1 MNYKISSSSFDHP
14 LLKPILEELSSFLSH
29 IEIKFYVIG
38 AVARDIIMQA
48 HGEKPGRATQDLVIA
63 IAISNWKDY
72 KTIENGILKIK
83 GFTKD
88 IKQAQRFIYKE
99 NYLLDII
106 PFGKIMKEDD
116 RIFWPPDESFAM
128 SVLGFSEVDKAT
140 QQVIIDEHLTIDVAS
155 LAGIFILKIV
165 AWLSRH
171 PEGNKDADDMGFI
184 IMNYLSVNE
193 DRVLKV
199 YNDLYDDEDFN
210 INTSGAK
217 LLGRD
222 MAEILSKNKNT
233 KNKIR
238 EILQE
243 EISKEEESR
252 LINQIIETNRNL
264 KYEEVLKCL
273 GNIIAELK
281 K

>member
-1 MNYKISSSSFDHP
+1 MNYKISSRSFDQP
-14 LLKPILEELSSFLSH
+14 LLKPMLEELSRFLSH
-29 IEIKFYVIG
+29 IEIKFYIIG
-38 AVARDIIMQA
+38 AVARDIILQA
-48 HGEKPGRATQDLVIA
+48 HREKPSRATQDLDIA
-63 IAISNWKDY
+63 IAISNWKEY
-72 KTIENGILKIK
+72 KTVENGILKIK

-88 IKQAQRFIYKE
+88 IKEIQRFIYKE
-99 NYLLDII
+99 NYLLDIV
-106 PFGKIMKEDD
+106 PFGSIMKEDD

-128 SVLGFSEVDKAT
+128 SVLGFSEVEKAT

-171 PEGNKDADDMGFI
+171 LEGNKDADDMGFI
-184 IMNYLSVNE
+184 IINYLSVYE
-193 DRVLKV
+193 DRALNVH
-199 YNDLYDDEDFN
+199 NDLYDDEDYN
-210 INTSGAK
+210 IITSGAK

-222 MAEILSKNKNT
+222 MAEILDKNKNT

-238 EILQE
+238 EILQD
-243 EISKEEESR
+243 EISNEEESR

-264 KYEEVLKCL
+264 KYEEVFKCL

>member
-1 MNYKISSSSFDHP
+1 MNYKISSSSFDQP
-14 LLKPILEELSSFLSH
+14 LLKPMLEELSRFFKNSD
-29 IEIKFYVIG
+29 IKFYVIG
-38 AVARDIIMQA
+38 AVARDIIMHA
-48 HGEKPGRATQDLVIA
+48 NGEKPGRATQDLDIA
-63 IAISNWKDY
+63 IAISDWKEY
-72 KTIENGILKIK
+72 KTVENGILKIE

-99 NYLLDII
+99 NYLLDVV
-106 PFGKIMKEDD
+106 PFGNIMKEGD
-116 RIFWPPDESFAM
+116 RIYWPPDESFAM

-171 PEGNKDADDMGFI
+171 LEGNKDADDMGFI
-184 IMNYLSVNE
+184 IINYLSINE
-193 DRVLKV
+193 DRALKV
-199 YNDLYDDEDFN
+199 HNDLYDEEDFTV
-210 INTSGAK
+210 NTIGAK

-222 MAEILSKNKNT
+222 MVEIFSKNKNT

-238 EILQE
+238 EILQQ
-243 EISKEEESR
+243 EINKEEESR

-273 GNIIAELK
+273 KNIIAELIK
-281 K
+281 